1 MIGDFGGFL
10 QADLRCSDFT
20 LGYESVLAWAP
31 DGLAACDLPLATVDA
46 AVAARASRSRRI
58 GTKYNAGRR
67 AGVTYPGAPSQACA
81 RTRSAHS
88 PVLRLWTSSCG
99 PSDPSSSKGRTID
112 LRTRCSSVA
121 TARLTS
127 RARVLLA
134 PSGSRQ
140 APAERS
146 LCLRAANEG
155 NQSLCLSRELNG
167 WLWLSPASRWM
178 LCGAT

>member
-99 PSDPSSSKGRTID
+99 PSDPSSSKGELSTFA
-112 LRTRCSSVA
+112 LA
-121 TARLTS
+121 ARPSRQRDSL
-127 RARVLLA
+127 RARGCFWLQAGADRLR
-134 PSGSRQ
+134 PSARCAYGQPTRVTK
-140 APAERS
+140 AYV
-146 LCLRAANEG
+146 
-155 NQSLCLSRELNG
+155 
-167 WLWLSPASRWM
+167 
-178 LCGAT
+178 